1 MPPESLPPFLEGT
14 MTNAPDAAR
23 HLDLI
28 TAPALAG
35 ALGVSTYTLK
45 RARLP
50 RPVHVGNRR
59 MWFRA
64 EITPFLPAPSP
75 YTDAIQGNELA
86 ALLGC
91 SVNSLYRFVK
101 DGTIPKGRRVGR
113 KSFWSRRAVEQHLR
127 ALPRR

>member
-1 MPPESLPPFLEGT
+1 

-28 TAPALAG
+28 TAAGLAV
-35 ALGVSTYTLK
+35 ALGVSVYTVNRL
-45 RARLP
+45 ATLP

-59 MWFRA
+59 MWFTA